1 MKSTMK
7 QKGGVYFFN
16 KDGELQKS
24 DTDASSHNTTSED
37 LEKLTQSSS
46 DTGVDDESGM
56 FDFMKNVPGW
66 STDVKDRTNKTPRII
81 NKTKKG
87 PYKGFT
93 RPKQYGGKRKTQR
106 RNKNNKKTRKHKQK
120 SKSKGKAK
128 KSRKTKA

>member
-1 MKSTMK
+1 MK
-7 QKGGVYFFN
+7 QKGGTYFY

-24 DTDASSHNTTSED
+24 DIDASSPNTTSED

-66 STDVKDRTNKTPRII
+66 NTDVKDLTKKPIRII

-93 RPKQYGGKRKTQR
+93 QPKQLGGKRKTQR

>member
-7 QKGGVYFFN
+7 QKGGTYFL

-24 DTDASSHNTTSED
+24 HIDASSPNTTSED
-37 LEKLTQSSS
+37 LENLTLSSS
-46 DTGVDDESGM
+46 DTGADDEP
-56 FDFMKNVPGW
+56 DFMKDVPGW
-66 STDVKDRTNKTPRII
+66 STDVKDRTNKIKRIT
-81 NKTKKG
+81 NRTKKG
-87 PYKGFT
+87 PYKDFT
-93 RPKQYGGKRKTQR
+93 RPKQLGGKRKTQR